1 VYGRNRFSTGGGF
14 PGMTPMVQR
23 IIIACGV
30 IWVLQLALQNQ
41 GVPVND
47 LLAVSTWGVLHGR
60 LWQPFTYMWLHSTDT
75 PWHLVMNMFSLWM
88 FGGQLETVWGSR
100 RFLRFYLICGAGA
113 GAIIF
118 LWNLIVGMPFPT
130 LGASGAIYGVLTAFS
145 LLWPDRTIMLLFPP
159 IPLRA
164 IWFIPFLFAMQLAL
178 GGGENVST
186 VGHLG
191 GVIVAGILLRAEV
204 QRVIGVRS
212 LRYRWHRMRM
222 RNKLRA
228 VRRDEW
234 EKRQRERENDDS
246 NRPTFH

>member
-1 VYGRNRFSTGGGF
+1 MYGRNRYSMGGGF

-23 IIIACGV
+23 IMIACAV
-30 IWVLQLALQNQ
+30 VWVLQLAL
-41 GVPVND
+41 GRSGIPITD
-47 LLAVSTWGVLHGR
+47 LCAVSVDGVLHGF
-60 LWQPFTYMWLHSTDT
+60 LWQPFTYMWLHSTQT
-75 PWHLVMNMFSLWM
+75 PWHLVLNMFTLWM
-88 FGGQLETVWGSR
+88 FGGQLEMVWGSR
-100 RFLRFYLICGAGA
+100 RFLRFYIVCGAGA

-118 LWNLIVGMPFPT
+118 LWNWLMGVPWPT

-145 LLWPDRTIMLLFPP
+145 VLWPDRTIMLLFPP

-178 GGGENVST
+178 GGDGNVST

-191 GVIVAGILLRAEV
+191 GVIVAAVLLRDQV

-234 EKRQRERENDDS
+234 ERRQRESDDDS
-246 NRPTFH
+246 DRPTFH

>member
-1 VYGRNRFSTGGGF
+1 
-14 PGMTPMVQR
+14 MTPMVQR
-23 IIIACGV
+23 IMIACAV
-30 IWVLQLALQNQ
+30 VWVLQIALGRSGIPVEELA
-41 GVPVND
+41 
-47 LLAVSTWGVLHGR
+47 AVSVDGVFRHGF
-60 LWQPFTYMWLHSTDT
+60 LWQPFTYMWLHSPGT
-75 PWHLVMNMFSLWM
+75 PWHLVLNMFTLWM
-88 FGGQLETVWGSR
+88 FGGQIEMVWGSR

-113 GAIIF
+113 GVII
-118 LWNLIVGMPFPT
+118 LGWHALLGISDPIMRVIPT

-159 IPLRA
+159 IPMRA

-178 GGGENVST
+178 GGDSNVST

-191 GVIVAGILLRAEV
+191 GVLVAGILLRAEV

-228 VRRDEW
+228 VQRDEW
-234 EKRQRERENDDS
+234 EKRQKERENDDS

>member
-1 VYGRNRFSTGGGF
+1 MGGGL

-23 IIIACGV
+23 IMIACAV
-30 IWVLQLALQNQ
+30 IWVLQLGFARSGIPFTELC
-41 GVPVND
+41 
-47 LLAVSTWGVLHGR
+47 AVSVEGVRHFF
-60 LWQPFTYMWLHSTDT
+60 LWQPLTYMWLHSTDT
-75 PWHLVMNMFSLWM
+75 IWHLAMNMFTLWM
-88 FGGQLETVWGSR
+88 FGGQLEMVWGSR

-113 GAIIF
+113 GVIIVAWNTLIGLSDPF
-118 LWNLIVGMPFPT
+118 LWSVPT
-130 LGASGAIYGVLTAFS
+130 LGASGAIYGLLTAFS

-178 GGGENVST
+178 GGNSNVST

-191 GVIVAGILLRAEV
+191 GVIVAGILLRNEV

-234 EKRQRERENDDS
+234 EKRQRERQDDD